1 MEFSITR
8 GLLSSCAGVEKEH
21 KASSF
26 NTRFRDGEFHGV
38 SSPFRTY
45 TYGVRESTGSMRAF
59 QASHGPTGMRHT
71 ALKNGFQQSHITR
84 NHAPHGLKGRFPAK
98 PCHTVARNYVP
109 HGQMEVFQQSHVR
122 GQPCAT
128 RPNGG
133 FPAKH
138 VRATMRHTALKDGLQ
153 PTHVTRRH
161 LALAQRAST
170 STDRFSRN
178 APQSIDCGIRRQGSA
193 KPGSLFPNL

>member
-133 FPAKH
+133 FPAEPCQ
-138 VRATMRHTALKDGLQ
+138 RATMRHTAKWRVSSKACQGNHA
-153 PTHVTRRH
+153 PHSPKGWPPANPRH
-161 LALAQRAST
+161 TTPPGARTAS
-170 STDRFSRN
+170 
-178 APQSIDCGIRRQGSA
+178 
-193 KPGSLFPNL
+193 